1 METIYGCG
9 EGDGGIVMNNATKGD
24 NGGSGVVIIRYRRL
38 SSSSSSIELLRGT
51 NIDVNHD
58 WKLGNYNG
66 DFKIKKS
73 VNNVETDV
81 LIIYKNQLDGRDIFN
96 MTDGDLNVEGIVYS
110 TGISNTTIS
119 GVTISGGTIS
129 VTGNIKST
137 GNIISYG
144 RTGLDWG

>member
-1 METIYGCG
+1 M
-9 EGDGGIVMNNATKGD
+9 
-24 NGGSGVVIIRYRRL
+24 
-38 SSSSSSIELLRGT
+38 
-51 NIDVNHD
+51 NHD